1 MSAVGNYEV
10 VSQAFSYETDPPET
24 FAVDAPSGKVTLGGG
39 LSFSSNVSSLTYDSY
54 PSEDGSA
61 WNFLI
66 KYNTDSGIEGLPVAG
81 TAYVTCAEL
90 GVC

>member
-1 MSAVGNYEV
+1 MAAVGNFEV
-10 VSQAFSYETDPPET
+10 VSHAFSYETDPPT
-24 FAVDAPSGKVTLGGG
+24 NLVVNAPAGKVVLGGG
-39 LSFSSNVSSLTYDSY
+39 IEFNSNVASLTADGY
-54 PSEDGSA
+54 PSADGSA

-66 KYNTDSGIEGLPVAG
+66 KFNTDQGVSLPVAG